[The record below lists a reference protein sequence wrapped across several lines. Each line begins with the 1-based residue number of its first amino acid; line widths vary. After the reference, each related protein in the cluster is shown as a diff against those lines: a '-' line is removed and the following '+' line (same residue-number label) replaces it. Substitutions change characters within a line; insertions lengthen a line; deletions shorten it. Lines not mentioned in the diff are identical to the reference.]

1 MEAASEQSN
10 GLVNGPGADRKA
22 AMRVR
27 RCIQTGMADD
37 RERMVRFV
45 LGPEN
50 LIVPDIRESL
60 GGRGLWLLARRDI
73 MSAAGAGNAFSKA
86 ARAKVRVPGDLAEQ
100 VESLLRDRCLDLI
113 GLARRA
119 GQSVAG
125 YGKVRA
131 WLQSGRA
138 GLILAASDGA
148 DNGRGKIRAQARG
161 LPVIGLFSGAQ
172 LGAALGRGHL
182 VHAAIAE
189 GNLAEK
195 LLSETR
201 RLAGIMEPDHGSR
214 AA

>member
-1 MEAASEQSN
+1 
-10 GLVNGPGADRKA
+10 
-22 AMRVR
+22 
-27 RCIQTGMADD
+27 
-37 RERMVRFV
+37 MVRFV

-50 LIVPDIRESL
+50 LVVPDIRESL

-73 MSAAGAGNAFSKA
+73 MRAAGLGNVFSKA
-86 ARAKVRVPGDLAEQ
+86 ARAKARVPEDLADQ
-100 VESLLRDRCLDLI
+100 VENLLRDRCLDLI

-125 YGKVRA
+125 YGKVST

-148 DNGRGKIRAQARG
+148 DNGRGKIRGQARG
-161 LPVIGLFSGAQ
+161 LPVISLFSGAQ
-172 LGAALGRGHL
+172 LGTALGRGYM

-195 LLSETR
+195 LLCETG
-201 RLAGIMEPDHGSR
+201 RLSAITEPDCGSR